1 MKYAMKNELIES
13 ETDFDVKKLNCEE
26 KEKVLQ
32 YMRSVEDMAVSGLI
46 FDCVSK
52 EMTNKENLGFEKDGF
67 IWTSSDIYHFEK
79 YDAELNDEFYK
90 MVMEKTI

>member
-1 MKYAMKNELIES
+1 MKYAMKNKLIES
-13 ETDFDVKKLNCEE
+13 ETDFDIKKLTAEE

-32 YMRSVEDMAVSGLI
+32 YMKSVEDTVISGLI
-46 FDCVSK
+46 FDCVLK
-52 EMTNKENLGFEKDGF
+52 KMIHKDNLGFEKDGF

-90 MVMEKTI
+90 MILGK

>member
-1 MKYAMKNELIES
+1 MKYKYAMKNKLIES
-13 ETDFDVKKLNCEE
+13 ETDFDIKKLTAEE

-32 YMRSVEDMAVSGLI
+32 YMKSVEDTVISGLI
-46 FDCVSK
+46 FDCVK
-52 EMTNKENLGFEKDGF
+52 KKMIHKENFGFEKDGF

-90 MVMEKTI
+90 MVMKK